1 MGYNPT
7 LRCICVV
14 CLFCMFCVLF
24 GFVSCFV
31 SFLYGFF
38 KAKLDISVNLLLY
51 SSILSSTKTSD
62 EPLPSGIERPSYVSP
77 IFSVI
82 LAPIL

>member
-1 MGYNPT
+1 MSF
-7 LRCICVV
+7 V
-14 CLFCMFCVLF
+14 CFVCFLVLF
-24 GFVSCFV
+24 LVL
-31 SFLYGFF
+31 FLFFTAFF

-51 SSILSSTKTSD
+51 SSILSSTKNSD
-62 EPLPSGIERPSYVSP
+62 EPLPSGIERPSDASP